1 MNIEEHVAAIL
12 TEDLPSDRLEAGD
25 IGTVVMVHDQGA
37 AYEVEFLTLA
47 GETLAVLTLTAAQV
61 RPAAADEI
69 VRVRHVA

>member
-1 MNIEEHVAAIL
+1 MIEEYADAIL
-12 TEDLPSDRLEAGD
+12 TENLGSHGLEAGD

-37 AYEVEFLTLA
+37 AYEVEFSTLA

-69 VRVRHVA
+69 PHVRHVA

>member
-1 MNIEEHVAAIL
+1 MIEEYADAIL
-12 TEDLPSDRLEAGD
+12 TENLASHGLEAGD

-69 VRVRHVA
+69 AHVRHVA

>member
-1 MNIEEHVAAIL
+1 
-12 TEDLPSDRLEAGD
+12 
-25 IGTVVMVHDQGA
+25 MVHDQGA

>member
-1 MNIEEHVAAIL
+1 
-12 TEDLPSDRLEAGD
+12 
-25 IGTVVMVHDQGA
+25 MVHDQGA

-69 VRVRHVA
+69 PHVRHVA